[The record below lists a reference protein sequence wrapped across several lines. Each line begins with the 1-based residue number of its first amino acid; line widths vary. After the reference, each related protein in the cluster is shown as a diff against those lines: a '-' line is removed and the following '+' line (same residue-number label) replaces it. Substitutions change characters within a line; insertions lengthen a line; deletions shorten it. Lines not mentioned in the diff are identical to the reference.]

1 MGSLSFQASNAIIYV
16 TYGILLISGTAIGWY
31 CRDKKT
37 FLSSNGTQKGI
48 PLAFNFVASGMY
60 DSLEGNRFLI
70 MGSYFWLLEK
80 NMVVFTN
87 FR

>member
-60 DSLEGNRFLI
+60 DSLGGNRFLI
-70 MGSYFWLLEK
+70 VGS
-80 NMVVFTN
+80 
-87 FR
+87 